1 MVEVVDLETLVTRIT
16 DGTSIAL
23 PPDYSGCAMSAVRLL
38 IERGVTDLRVIT
50 VPQGGL
56 QVDLLEL

>member
-1 MVEVVDLETLVTRIT
+1 MGEVVDLETLVTRIE

-38 IERGVTDLRVIT
+38 IERGVMSI
-50 VPQGGL
+50 
-56 QVDLLEL
+56 